1 MKVLLPVFALLLL
14 AACSRHP
21 DVTGAWKN
29 TMGNMITFKDDGV
42 ALLGQEGLRDTQNAR
57 YEFRGDTLLVSTA
70 HGANGEP
77 ASWNVFL
84 LLPKVDTLQFAA
96 VELHRP
102 NDVSRLPG
110 VEFAR
115 RLGCEPW
122 AVAFTRVKEKAK

>member
-1 MKVLLPVFALLLL
+1 MKFILPVLALLLL
-14 AACSRHP
+14 TACSRHP

-29 TMGNMITFKDDGV
+29 TMGNVITFKDDGV
-42 ALLGQEGLRDTQNAR
+42 ALLGQEGLPDTQSAR
-57 YEFRGDTLLVSTA
+57 YEFHGDTLLVSTA

-77 ASWNVFL
+77 ASWNVFV
-84 LLPKVDTLQFAA
+84 LLPEADTLRFAA

-110 VEFAR
+110 TEFAR
-115 RLGCEPW
+115 RLGREPW